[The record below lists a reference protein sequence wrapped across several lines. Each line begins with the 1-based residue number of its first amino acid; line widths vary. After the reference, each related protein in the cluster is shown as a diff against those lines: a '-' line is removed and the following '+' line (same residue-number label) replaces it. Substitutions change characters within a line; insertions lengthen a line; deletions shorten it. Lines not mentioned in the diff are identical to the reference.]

1 MNKIPFLAK
10 LRELIDWKDAI
21 FLMNIFEMYERIYN
35 MDENKIDMIK
45 NLQTDRA
52 KNQGLMFR
60 KSISFENFN
69 WDYSFHQRAR
79 EGSHIVLILSLDG
92 DSTKCN
98 QNDLDMILN
107 ANGI

>member
-1 MNKIPFLAK
+1 
-10 LRELIDWKDAI
+10 
-21 FLMNIFEMYERIYN
+21 MNIFEMYERIYN

-69 WDYSFHQRAR
+69 
-79 EGSHIVLILSLDG
+79 
-92 DSTKCN
+92 
-98 QNDLDMILN
+98 
-107 ANGI
+107 